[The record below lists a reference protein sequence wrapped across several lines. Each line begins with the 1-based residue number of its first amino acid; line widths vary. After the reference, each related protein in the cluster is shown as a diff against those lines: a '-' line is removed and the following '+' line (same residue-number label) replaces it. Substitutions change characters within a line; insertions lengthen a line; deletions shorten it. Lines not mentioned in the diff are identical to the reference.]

1 MEHTIGHMFLCAV
14 EQHGDVVVLRDDHAN
29 PPVSLTYAEFGDAV
43 RALASGLIGLGIER
57 GDRVAILSDNQP
69 RWLITDLALMAFGAV
84 SVPRGSD
91 TAIPEIWYILNHSE
105 ASAAFIENAALYEKL
120 FAVVEAIQPLRLVVM
135 MDDSADQVQALP
147 GVDVKNYS
155 DVLALGREQPA
166 DLNARLSQISDSDV
180 AALVYTSG
188 TTGIPKGVMLTNAN
202 LRHQADHIDIGYVP
216 QAGHLQIA
224 ILPSWHVYER
234 VCEYFGLK
242 HGSTLFYTTKRHLR
256 EDLARARPH
265 LLPCVPRMWETIYDS
280 IMTRVAKDAP
290 WRRRLFRF
298 FLACGHLFVRARRV
312 VTDCVARPTAP
323 GSVEKALAWV
333 LYVLLAPVHA
343 LGDRLVFSKVRAVT
357 GGRLEAAVSGGGSL
371 PAHLDDFFEVFG
383 IPLLNGYGL
392 TETSPV
398 LTARQIHHNVR
409 GTVGRPQP
417 LTEIEI
423 RSETGEPLP
432 QGMTGIIWARGPQV
446 MAGYYKNGSETGRVV
461 DAQGWINT
469 GDLGW
474 LTYTGD
480 LVITGREKDTIVLSS
495 GENVEPEHIEGAI
508 SQSPLVA
515 QVIVVGQDRKTLG
528 ALVVPHFERLAEAL
542 GLPSHTPPAD
552 VIAQPGAEA
561 CVRTEIARAMK
572 HSARFKP
579 HEIIGRV
586 ALLAEPFSEANGLLT
601 QTMKPKRNLI
611 LKHYASVIDKMY
623 Q

>member
-1 MEHTIGHMFLCAV
+1 MEHTIGHMFLTAV
-14 EQHGDVVVLRDDHAN
+14 ERHGDVPALRDDHAD
-29 PPVSLTYAEFGDAV
+29 PPLLLTYAQFAEAV
-43 RALASGLIGLGIER
+43 RAVASGLIALGIER

-69 RWLITDLALMAFGAV
+69 RWLMTDLALMAFGAV

-105 ASAAFIENAALYEKL
+105 ASAAFIESASLYEKL
-120 FAVVEAIQPLRLVVM
+120 FAVVEAVQTLRVVVM
-135 MDDSADQVQALP
+135 MDDSAEKVQALP
-147 GVDVKNYS
+147 GVEVRNFS
-155 DVLALGREQPA
+155 DVMTLGREQPA
-166 DLNARLSQISDSDV
+166 DLAARLSQISDSDI

-188 TTGIPKGVMLTNAN
+188 TTGIPKGVMLTNGN
-202 LRHQADHIDIGYVP
+202 FRHQADCIDIGYVP
-216 QAGHLQIA
+216 KPGHLQIA

-234 VCEYFGLK
+234 VCEYFGLQ
-242 HGSTLFYTTKRHLR
+242 HGSTLVYTTKRHLR
-256 EDLARARPH
+256 EDLSRTRPH
-265 LLPCVPRMWETIYDS
+265 LLPCVPRMWESIYDG
-280 IMTRVAKDAP
+280 IMTRVAKDSF
-290 WRRRLFRF
+290 WRRSLFRF
-298 FLACGHLFVRARRV
+298 FLTCGHYFVYARRI
-312 VTDCVARPTAP
+312 VTNTVARRTAP
-323 GSVEKALAWV
+323 NGLEKAFAWIV
-333 LYVLLAPVHA
+333 YALLAPVQA

-398 LTARQIHHNVR
+398 LTVRQVHHNVR

-432 QGMTGIIWARGPQV
+432 QGMTGVIWARGPQV

-474 LTYTGD
+474 ITYTGD

-495 GENVEPEHIEGAI
+495 GENIEPEHIEGAI
-508 SQSPLVA
+508 CQSPLVS
-515 QVIVVGQDRKTLG
+515 QIIVVGQDRKALG

-542 GLPSHTPPAD
+542 GLPAHTPPD
-552 VIAQPGAEA
+552 DLVTHPQAEA
-561 CVRTEIARAMK
+561 HLRAEITRIMK
-572 HSARFKP
+572 RSGQFKP
-579 HEIIGRV
+579 YEMISRI
-586 ALLAEPFSEANGLLT
+586 ALVAEPFSEANGLLT
-601 QTMKPKRNLI
+601 QTMKPKRNMI
-611 LKHYASVIDKMY
+611 LKHYAPLIEKMY
-623 Q
+623 R